1 MIEDVL
7 EELAEL
13 HHNLWMEWARHI
25 LSEEEISTQ
34 RVQRWAKLFIP
45 YNQLSEQEKEKD
57 RVLARRVYDIV
68 EEYNCD
74 LLDKDDIIEIPTIKR
89 GGKK

>member
-1 MIEDVL
+1 MDNILL

-25 LSEEEISTQ
+25 LSEEVISTQ
-34 RVQRWAKLFIP
+34 RVQRWAKLFVP

-68 EEYNCD
+68 EEYNYD
-74 LLDKDDIIEIPTIKR
+74 NLGKDDIIEIPKVKR
-89 GGKK
+89 GTK